1 MNFYNVLVLFPKAW
15 STSTR
20 FSKTNTRRNTRWNI
34 FSFSEAYRTKRRAVS
49 LQQLSFFFR
58 LHRQRLVANYT
69 VSTSR
74 MLNRWRGF
82 MMDTRAKAA
91 VRSANAQD
99 VKREKRRVWKN
110 VIIISVSFFFNFGSF
125 GGLVRLQSTLNRVEG
140 MGVITLSILYA
151 VLVISCLFV
160 PKLMIRFIGHRWT
173 IVVSFVGYILY
184 MAANGYAVWST
195 MITASVLVGLCAAPL
210 WTAQCSYFI
219 IIAQHYH
226 RLTGQ
231 TTHHVVSRFFGL
243 FFMFFQACE
252 LQHMLY

>member
-1 MNFYNVLVLFPKAW
+1 MLCHYRCNLPASDIPQS
-15 STSTR
+15 STAAASST
-20 FSKTNTRRNTRWNI
+20 
-34 FSFSEAYRTKRRAVS
+34 V
-49 LQQLSFFFR
+49 
-58 LHRQRLVANYT
+58 
-69 VSTSR
+69 
-74 MLNRWRGF
+74 
-82 MMDTRAKAA
+82 
-91 VRSANAQD
+91 
-99 VKREKRRVWKN
+99 EKKRVWKN
-110 VIIISVSFFFNFGSF
+110 VILISIAFLLNFNAFQ
-125 GGLVRLQSTLNRVEG
+125 GLSRLQSSLNRVEG

-160 PKLMIRFIGHRWT
+160 PKLMIRLIGHRWT

-184 MAANGYAVWST
+184 MVANGYAVWST

-219 IIAQHYH
+219 IIAQHYQ

-252 LQHMLY
+252 LQCSII

>member
-1 MNFYNVLVLFPKAW
+1 MLCHYRCNLPASDIPQS
-15 STSTR
+15 STAAASST
-20 FSKTNTRRNTRWNI
+20 
-34 FSFSEAYRTKRRAVS
+34 V
-49 LQQLSFFFR
+49 
-58 LHRQRLVANYT
+58 
-69 VSTSR
+69 
-74 MLNRWRGF
+74 
-82 MMDTRAKAA
+82 
-91 VRSANAQD
+91 
-99 VKREKRRVWKN
+99 EKKRVWKN
-110 VIIISVSFFFNFGSF
+110 VILISIAFLLNFNAFQ
-125 GGLVRLQSTLNRVEG
+125 GLSRLQSSLNRVEG

-184 MAANGYAVWST
+184 MVANGYAVWST

-219 IIAQHYH
+219 IIAQHYQ

-252 LQHMLY
+252 LQCSIIKPSGSLLSDAIMSQSCYVSFNFQICF